1 MAAKPKNLNVR
12 MTRAEY
18 SRIRGFAAFQ
28 GISITDLVMESV
40 FERIGDWQDGQDVC
54 GHGQG
59 RPAGFAGADAHRQS
73 QE

>member
-1 MAAKPKNLNVR
+1 

-40 FERIGDWQDGQDVC
+40 FERIGDWHDSQDACGCGQDN
-54 GHGQG
+54 
-59 RPAGFAGADAHRQS
+59 ATSYAGAGAREQLQEDASLQ
-73 QE
+73 